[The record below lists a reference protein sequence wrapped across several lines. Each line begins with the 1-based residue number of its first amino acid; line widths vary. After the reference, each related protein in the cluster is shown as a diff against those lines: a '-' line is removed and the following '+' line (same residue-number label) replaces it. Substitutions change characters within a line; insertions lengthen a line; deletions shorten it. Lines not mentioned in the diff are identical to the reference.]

1 MNFSV
6 NTGNNVFISEEIFMS
21 VVFIRAVI
29 LYLLLIFSVRL
40 MGKRQIGELQPSE
53 LAITIL
59 ISNIAT
65 LPVEDT
71 GLPLLTGIIPII
83 TLASLDVIMSWLGMK
98 SRVIRRF
105 TCGTPVIIIRDGKLD
120 QKQMR
125 AIRFTVDDLMAS
137 LRGQGIFDISEV
149 QFAIVETTGSLSV
162 YQKHQYR
169 NVTNED
175 INLKNKST
183 DPPEVVAAD
192 GELIRD
198 AMARLRLSE
207 EWIEHILKKEKTSVE
222 DVFLMTVDP
231 DRKYSVIKKESENNK
246 KE

>member
-1 MNFSV
+1 
-6 NTGNNVFISEEIFMS
+6 MS

-71 GLPLLTGIIPII
+71 GMPLLTGIIPII
-83 TLASLDVIMSWLGMK
+83 TLTCLDVIMSWLGIK
-98 SRVIRRF
+98 SRIVRKA
-105 TCGTPVIIIRDGKLD
+105 TCGTPVIIIRNGKLD
-120 QKQMR
+120 QKQMK
-125 AIRFTVDDLMAS
+125 AIRFTIDDLMTS

-149 QFAIVETTGSLSV
+149 QFAVVETTGSLSV
-162 YQKHQYR
+162 YQKFPYR
-169 NVTNED
+169 NITNGDME
-175 INLKNKST
+175 LKGKSCN
-183 DPPEVVAAD
+183 PSEVIITD
-192 GELIRD
+192 GEFVKD
-198 AMARLRLSE
+198 AMERLGLTA
-207 EWIEHILKKEKTSVE
+207 EWAENVLKKEKTAIK

-231 DRKYSVIKKESENNK
+231 DRSYSVIKKE
-246 KE
+246 